1 MTVAY
6 GRVSQSAGVFA
17 EINPRVE
24 AEMLMQQRIS
34 ESWG

>member
-1 MTVAY
+1 MTVAN

-17 EINPRVE
+17 EINPVVV
-24 AEMLMQQRIS
+24 AEMLMQQGIS